1 MVKLMVE
8 LVAFDIA
15 GTTVQEH
22 GAVYRALEAAVAA
35 AGAAVT
41 QDDVRRWMG
50 ADKHEAVRALLG
62 GAPGD
67 ERVEE
72 VHADFRAR
80 LQAAYDERPPAP
92 FDGVPRL
99 FETLRAQGTR
109 VALTTGFE
117 RAIAEPLLAS
127 VGWADGAVDAVVC
140 ADEVAAGRPAPY
152 MVFRAMERC
161 GVHRVDRVV
170 VVGDTALDLR
180 AGSAAGAAGVVGVLS
195 GGADAAT
202 LGAERHTH
210 LLPDAAALPTVLGD
224 LGA

>member
-1 MVKLMVE
+1 VIE
-8 LVAFDIA
+8 LVAFDVA

-22 GAVYRALEAAVAA
+22 GAVYRALEDAVVAA
-35 AGAAVT
+35 GTAVT
-41 QDDVRRWMG
+41 QDDVRHWMG

-62 GAPGD
+62 GEPGD

-80 LQAAYDERPPAP
+80 LDAAYAERPPAP
-92 FDGVPRL
+92 FDGVPEL
-99 FETLRAQGTR
+99 FSELRARGTR

-117 RAIAEPLLAS
+117 RAIAEPLVAT
-127 VGWADGAVDAVVC
+127 VGWGDGAIDALIC
-140 ADEVAAGRPAPY
+140 ADDVPSGRPAPY

-161 GVHRVDRVV
+161 GVQRVDRVV

-180 AGSAAGAAGVVGVLS
+180 AGSASGAAGVVGVLS
-195 GGADAAT
+195 GGADAGT

-210 LLPDAAALPTVLGD
+210 LIRDAAALPAVLAD
-224 LGA
+224 LD